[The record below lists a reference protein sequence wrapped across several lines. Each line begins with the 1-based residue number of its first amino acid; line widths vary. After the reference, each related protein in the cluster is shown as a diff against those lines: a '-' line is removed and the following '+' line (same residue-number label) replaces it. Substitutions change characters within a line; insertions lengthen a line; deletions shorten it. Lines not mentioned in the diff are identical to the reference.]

1 METFP
6 DPIADSAH
14 EAWVAQLRVVTAA
27 GRFHA
32 GEVSVQRAI
41 GELLGLVR
49 DLLQLEVVFVSEV
62 VDGRRVFRYIE
73 SQDGA
78 SRIQPGQSAP
88 LEQTICQRILD
99 GRMANVVHDVSAVR
113 EAQGLPR
120 TFEGMGTHIGVP
132 VWMADGRLYGMLCC
146 FNTSGGLS
154 ELDDRDVRRLEVAA
168 GAAARLLASADGREH
183 TPSDP
188 ALT

>member
-1 METFP
+1 METYP
-6 DPIADSAH
+6 DPRTNPAP
-14 EAWVAQLRVVTAA
+14 EAWVAQLRIITAA

-41 GELLGLVR
+41 GELLALVR

-62 VDGRRVFRYIE
+62 VEGRRVFRYIE
-73 SQDGA
+73 SQDGTA
-78 SRIQPGQSAP
+78 RIQPGQSAP

-99 GRMANVVHDVSAVR
+99 GRMPNLVRDVNALR

-120 TFEGMGTHIGVP
+120 VFEGMGTHIGVP
-132 VWMADGRLYGMLCC
+132 VRMADGRLYGMLCG
-146 FNTSGGLS
+146 FNMSGVT
-154 ELDDRDVRRLEVAA
+154 ELDERDVRRLEVAA

-188 ALT
+188 ALS

>member
-1 METFP
+1 METDP
-6 DPIADSAH
+6 DPRTEAAP
-14 EAWVAQLRVVTAA
+14 EAWVAQLRIVTAA

-41 GELLGLVR
+41 GELLSLVR

-62 VDGRRVFRYIE
+62 VEGRRVFRYIE
-73 SQDGA
+73 SQDGVA
-78 SRIQPGQSAP
+78 RIEPGQSAP

-99 GRMANVVHDVSAVR
+99 GRMPNLVRDVDAVR

-132 VWMADGRLYGMLCC
+132 VRMADGRLYGMLCG
-146 FNTSGGLS
+146 FNINGGLT
-154 ELDDRDVRRLEVAA
+154 ELDERDVRRLEVAA

-188 ALT
+188 ALS

>member
-1 METFP
+1 MET
-6 DPIADSAH
+6 DPRTDLAL
-14 EAWVAQLRVVTAA
+14 EPWVAQLRVISAA
-27 GRFHA
+27 ARFHA

-41 GELLGLVR
+41 GELLCLVR

-62 VDGRRVFRYIE
+62 VDGRRVFRHIE
-73 SQDGA
+73 SQDGTCPI
-78 SRIQPGQSAP
+78 RPGDSAP
-88 LEQTICQRILD
+88 LEKTICQRILD
-99 GRMANVVHDVSAVR
+99 GRMPNLVRDVNAVR

-132 VWMADGRLYGMLCC
+132 VRMADGRLYGMLCG
-146 FNTSGGLS
+146 FNMSGLT
-154 ELDDRDVRRLEVAA
+154 ELDERDVRRLEVAA

>member
-1 METFP
+1 METYP
-6 DPIADSAH
+6 DPRTDPAP
-14 EAWVAQLRVVTAA
+14 EAWVAQLRIVTAA

-41 GELLGLVR
+41 GELLSLVR
-49 DLLQLEVVFVSEV
+49 DLLKLEVVFVSEV

-73 SQDGA
+73 SQDGIA
-78 SRIQPGQSAP
+78 RIQPGQSAP

-99 GRMANVVHDVSAVR
+99 GRMPNLVRDVGAVR

-132 VWMADGRLYGMLCC
+132 VRMADGRLYGMLCG
-146 FNTSGGLS
+146 FNMRGMT
-154 ELDDRDVRRLEVAA
+154 ELDERDVRRLEVAA

-188 ALT
+188 ALG